1 MNDMLGGKYMNS
13 EIISVGTELLL
24 GQIDNINTRI
34 ISQKLSEIGINV
46 FFHTSVGDN
55 RERIS
60 SVFKIALERS
70 DLIIFTGGL
79 GPTLDDLTKET
90 VAEVLRLELNYDED
104 TLNRI
109 RAFFKKM
116 QREMPENNKKQALV
130 PEGAITIPNE
140 SGTAP
145 GIILQ
150 TGEKIIIL
158 LPGPPNE
165 MEPMLNKFVIPFLRK
180 RLSNEVIKSRVLRFI
195 GIGESSLE
203 QKILD
208 ILKKQTNP
216 TVAPL
221 AKQGEVTLRITAK
234 AKSEKDAN
242 ELIEPI
248 IQAIKERVGEY
259 IYSYDND
266 PMEAVVGR
274 MLIERRC
281 TISIAESCTGGYL
294 SHLLTNIPGISAVFD
309 RGIISYSN
317 KSKTEILN
325 VPAEILKQKG
335 AVSQE
340 TAISMASWIR
350 KLSGTDLG
358 VAITG
363 IAGPDG
369 GTPLKPVGL
378 VFIALSTD
386 SGDLCEKYLFNGNRE
401 AIKRRS
407 ALAALDLIRRYLKIR

>member
-1 MNDMLGGKYMNS
+1 MNS

-24 GQIDNINTRI
+24 GQINNINTRI

-60 SVFKIALERS
+60 SIFKIALERS

-90 VAEVLRLELNYDED
+90 VAEVLGLELNYDENI
-104 TLNRI
+104 LNRI
-109 RAFFKKM
+109 QAFFKGM
-116 QREMPENNKKQALV
+116 HREMPENNKKQALV
-130 PEGAITIPNE
+130 PEGAITIQNE
-140 SGTAP
+140 NGTAP

-180 RLSNEVIKSRVLRFI
+180 RLNNNEVIKSKILRFI
-195 GIGESSLE
+195 GIGESFLE

-208 ILKKQTNP
+208 ILRKQTNP

-248 IQAIKERVGEY
+248 IQTIKERVGEY
-259 IYSYDND
+259 IYSYDNE
-266 PMEAVVGR
+266 PLEVVVGR
-274 MLIERRC
+274 MLIERRR

-317 KSKTEILN
+317 KSKIEILN
-325 VPAEILKQKG
+325 VPVEILKQKG

-340 TAISMASWIR
+340 MAISMASWIR

-369 GTPLKPVGL
+369 GAPLKPVGL
-378 VFIALSTD
+378 VFITLSTD
-386 SGDLCEKYLFNGNRE
+386 SGDLCEEYLFSGNRE

-407 ALAALDLIRRYLKIR
+407 ALAALDLIRRHLKTI

>member
-1 MNDMLGGKYMNS
+1 MLGGKYMNS

-369 GTPLKPVGL
+369 GTHLKPVGL

-386 SGDLCEKYLFNGNRE
+386 SGDLCEKYLFNGSRE

>member
-1 MNDMLGGKYMNS
+1 MLGGKYMNS

-248 IQAIKERVGEY
+248 IQTIKERVGEY

>member
-369 GTPLKPVGL
+369 GTHLKPVGL

-386 SGDLCEKYLFNGNRE
+386 SGDLCEKYLFNGSRE

>member
-386 SGDLCEKYLFNGNRE
+386 SGDLCEKYLFNGSRE

-407 ALAALDLIRRYLKIR
+407 TLAALDLIRRYLKIR

>member
-140 SGTAP
+140 NGTAP

-180 RLSNEVIKSRVLRFI
+180 RLNNEVIKSRVLRFI

-208 ILKKQTNP
+208 ILRKQTNP

-248 IQAIKERVGEY
+248 IQTIKERVGEY

-266 PMEAVVGR
+266 PIETVVGR
-274 MLIERRC
+274 MLIERRY

-317 KSKTEILN
+317 KSKIEILN

-386 SGDLCEKYLFNGNRE
+386 SGSFCEKYLFNGNRE

-407 ALAALDLIRRYLKIR
+407 ALAALDLIWRYLKNR

>member
-1 MNDMLGGKYMNS
+1 MNS

-140 SGTAP
+140 NGTAP

-248 IQAIKERVGEY
+248 IQTIKERVGEY

>member
-140 SGTAP
+140 NGTAP

-248 IQAIKERVGEY
+248 IQTIKERVGEY

>member
-140 SGTAP
+140 NGTAP

>member
-1 MNDMLGGKYMNS
+1 MLGGKCMNS

-60 SVFKIALERS
+60 SIFKIALERS

-90 VAEVLRLELNYDED
+90 VAEVLGLELNYDED
-104 TLNRI
+104 ILNRI
-109 RAFFKKM
+109 QAFFKGM
-116 QREMPENNKKQALV
+116 HREMPENNKKQALV
-130 PEGAITIPNE
+130 PEGAITIQNE
-140 SGTAP
+140 NGTAP

-180 RLSNEVIKSRVLRFI
+180 RLNNNEVIKSKVLRFI
-195 GIGESSLE
+195 GIGESFLE

-208 ILKKQTNP
+208 ILRRQTNP

-248 IQAIKERVGEY
+248 IQIIKERVGEY

-266 PMEAVVGR
+266 PLEAVVGR

-317 KSKTEILN
+317 KSKIEILN

-386 SGDLCEKYLFNGNRE
+386 SGSFCEKYLFNGNRE

>member
-1 MNDMLGGKYMNS
+1 MLGGKYMNS

-140 SGTAP
+140 NGTAP

-248 IQAIKERVGEY
+248 IQTIKERVGEY

>member
-1 MNDMLGGKYMNS
+1 MLGGKCMNS

-24 GQIDNINTRI
+24 GQINNINTRI

-60 SVFKIALERS
+60 SIFKIALERS

-90 VAEVLRLELNYDED
+90 VAEVLGLELNYDENI
-104 TLNRI
+104 LNRI
-109 RAFFKKM
+109 QAFFKGM
-116 QREMPENNKKQALV
+116 HREMPENNKKQALV
-130 PEGAITIPNE
+130 PEGAITIQNE
-140 SGTAP
+140 NGTAP

-180 RLSNEVIKSRVLRFI
+180 RLNNNEVIKSKILRFI
-195 GIGESSLE
+195 GIGESFLE

-208 ILKKQTNP
+208 ILRKQTNP

-248 IQAIKERVGEY
+248 IQTIKERVGEY
-259 IYSYDND
+259 IYSYDNE
-266 PMEAVVGR
+266 PLEVVVGR
-274 MLIERRC
+274 MLIERRR

-317 KSKTEILN
+317 KSKIEILN
-325 VPAEILKQKG
+325 VPVEILKQKG

-340 TAISMASWIR
+340 MAISMASWIR

-369 GTPLKPVGL
+369 GAPLKPVGL
-378 VFIALSTD
+378 VFITLSTD
-386 SGDLCEKYLFNGNRE
+386 SGDLCEEYLFSGNRE

-407 ALAALDLIRRYLKIR
+407 ALAALDLIRRHLKTI